1 MQCCQ
6 HCNVFAIDARLV
18 IFSAECNTGR
28 PAVAVNTAK
37 GSNGSERSPYFS
49 IFQGGQRLRPF
60 IVAMHCILDW
70 IESLIAAD
78 GDKYAISQNWLVFA
92 ALFWF

>member
-37 GSNGSERSPYFS
+37 GSNGSERSPDFS

-60 IVAMHCILDW
+60 IVAMHCILDV
-70 IESLIAAD
+70 IESLFN
-78 GDKYAISQNWLVFA
+78 SSRL
-92 ALFWF
+92 